1 MSEIKRGDSNRI
13 TREYFDSLLLEMR
26 LIGSDLP
33 DTTLTLYGETF
44 ATPVMTAALSH
55 LNRLHPDGMVEL
67 ARGAKSANAVMWA
80 GMGDEAEMEGMAAT
94 GARVIKIIK
103 PYADHAMILRK
114 IAHAEQAGAFAV
126 GMDIDHAFGHRGGY
140 DEIHGL
146 QMRPKSLEELKEYV
160 SATRLPFII
169 KGILSERDAELCLE
183 AGVKGIV
190 VSHHHG
196 IMDYAMPPLKV
207 LPKIAKRIDK
217 QIPIFLDCNVERG
230 MDVFK
235 ALALGADAVSVGRA
249 LMDPLRA
256 GGADEAAKAIA
267 AINTEL
273 AYAMAMTCSKDIQ
286 SIDPAVL
293 CQL

>member
-249 LMDPLRA
+249 LMEPLRA